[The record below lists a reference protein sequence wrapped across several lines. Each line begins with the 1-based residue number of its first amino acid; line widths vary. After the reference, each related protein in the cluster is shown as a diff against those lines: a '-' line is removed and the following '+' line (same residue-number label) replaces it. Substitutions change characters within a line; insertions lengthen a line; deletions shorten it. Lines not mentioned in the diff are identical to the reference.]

1 MTLALM
7 GIGALVVNLAAATQ
21 PAAHAGAVYASHL
34 MVDQEVTVSS
44 RITGVVDK
52 IHVDRGTTVTKGQ
65 PLCTLELAEFDQDVK
80 QAKEQMDLSK
90 AVLDRALTLSKGGIS
105 SQEDLDTK
113 RAAYGV
119 AVAAWEKAKAIRDY
133 AVIRAPFD
141 GVVTEKQ
148 ARVGE
153 KVIDQANVPL
163 FKITAFEPLLAR
175 IYVPEK
181 ELLKFR
187 RGAAVEVTPV
197 NFPEARTSGVVD
209 FISPTIDPG
218 SGTFQVIIHVRRDPA
233 RGVLRPGLAV
243 EVRVPAQAQP

>member
-1 MTLALM
+1 MTTAL
-7 GIGALVVNLAAATQ
+7 IGALVLQMATASPSAAGA
-21 PAAHAGAVYASHL
+21 AVYASHL

-65 PLCTLELAEFDQDVK
+65 PLCTLELTEFDQDVK

-90 AVLDRALTLSKGGIS
+90 AELDRSLTLSKDGVS
-105 SQEDLDTK
+105 SQQDLDTK
-113 RAAYGV
+113 KAAYGV

-141 GVVTEKQ
+141 GIVTEKQ

-153 KVIDQANVPL
+153 KVIDQLNVPL

-181 ELLKFR
+181 DLLKIR
-187 RGAAVEVTPV
+187 RGASVEVVPV
-197 NFPEARTSGVVD
+197 NFPDARTSGTVE
-209 FISPTIDPG
+209 FISPTVDPG
-218 SGTFQVIIHVRRDPA
+218 SGTFQVIIHVRRDSA

-243 EVRVPAQAQP
+243 EVRLPGVAKP

>member
-1 MTLALM
+1 MTTAL
-7 GIGALVVNLAAATQ
+7 IGVLVLQMMTASPAAAS
-21 PAAHAGAVYASHL
+21 AGVYASHL

-44 RITGVVDK
+44 RITGVVDQ

-65 PLCTLELAEFDQDVK
+65 PLCTLELREFDQDVK

-90 AVLDRALTLSKGGIS
+90 AELDRALTLSKDGVS
-105 SQEDLDTK
+105 SLQDLDTK
-113 RAAYGV
+113 KAAYGV

-141 GVVTEKQ
+141 GIVTEKQ

-153 KVIDQANVPL
+153 KVVDQLNVPL

-181 ELLKFR
+181 DLLKIR
-187 RGAAVEVTPV
+187 RGASVEVVPV
-197 NFPEARTSGVVD
+197 NFPDARTSGTVE
-209 FISPTIDPG
+209 FISPIVDPG

-233 RGVLRPGLAV
+233 RTVLRPGLAV
-243 EVRVPAQAQP
+243 EVRVPGASKP